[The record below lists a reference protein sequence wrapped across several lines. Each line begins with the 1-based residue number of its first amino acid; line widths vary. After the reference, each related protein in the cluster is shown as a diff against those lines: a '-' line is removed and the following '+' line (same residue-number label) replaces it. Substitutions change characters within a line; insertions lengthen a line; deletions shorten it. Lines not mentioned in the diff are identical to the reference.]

1 MSARAGQWS
10 DDEIEEMLD
19 GEHQSGD
26 TDLVKNLRAAL
37 RAKSKEA
44 QQYKAELD
52 GVKVV
57 SRKSTIENLLKARDL
72 DAKIAALIPSDVEP
86 TEESVNKW
94 LDEYG
99 DVFGAKPVQQQQ
111 ELSDADIAALRQM
124 DLYAGA
130 TSPAMSNDMTKQI
143 QGAQSRDDVLAMIR
157 AAGGEV

>member
-19 GEHQSGD
+19 GDHGGD

-44 QQYKAELD
+44 NQYKEEL
-52 GVKVV
+52 GNVSKVT
-57 SRKSTIENLLKARDL
+57 RKTTIENLLKAREL

-86 TEESVNKW
+86 TEESVGKW

-99 DVFGAKPVQQQQ
+99 DVFGVKPPVQQQ

-124 DLYAGA
+124 DAFAGA
-130 TSPAMSNDMTKQI
+130 ASPAMSNDMTKQI